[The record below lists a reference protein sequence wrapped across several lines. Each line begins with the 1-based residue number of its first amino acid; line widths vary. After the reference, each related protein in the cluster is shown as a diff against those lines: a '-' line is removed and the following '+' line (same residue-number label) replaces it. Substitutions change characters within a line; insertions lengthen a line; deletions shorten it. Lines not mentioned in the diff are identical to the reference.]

1 MPRLIYGV
9 GMRDLPYQIAGQDGS
24 PQRDPCYA
32 KWSDMLMR
40 CYSTKYKSKY
50 PSYQEC
56 SVATEWHTFSVFRAW
71 MTSQNWQGM
80 VLDKD
85 LQVPGCQLYGPETCL
100 FLPGWLN
107 AFLSSFSSKR
117 ISLPMGVSPEG
128 DRFIARYGAKSEQV
142 RLGLFDTAAAAHA
155 AYRSYR
161 LTKLEEK
168 FARYVNLDLADQKVV
183 EALHRLI
190 MSERSAIQS
199 AA

>member
-9 GMRDLPYQIAGQDGS
+9 GVRDLPYQIAGQDGS

-85 LQVPGCQLYGPETCL
+85 LQEPGCQLYGPETCL
-100 FLPGWLN
+100 FIPGWLN

-117 ISLPMGVSPEG
+117 LSLPMGVSPEG
-128 DRFIARYGAKSEQV
+128 ERFIARYGAKSEQI
-142 RLGLFDTAAAAHA
+142 RLGLFDTAEAAHA
-155 AYRSYR
+155 AYRKYR

-168 FARYVNLDLADQKVV
+168 FARYVDIGMADQKVV

-190 MSERSAIQS
+190 ISEQSAIRSA
-199 AA
+199 A